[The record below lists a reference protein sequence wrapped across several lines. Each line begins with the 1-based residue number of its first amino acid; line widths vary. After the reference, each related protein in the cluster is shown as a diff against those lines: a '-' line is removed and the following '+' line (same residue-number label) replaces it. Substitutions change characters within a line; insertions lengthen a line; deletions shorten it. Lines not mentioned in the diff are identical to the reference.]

1 MTVTTDVVISEKSIL
16 ELASVDFS
24 GIAVSR
30 ISVMRMGSL
39 NLRDLGVDDDPMPL
53 VDVFPQIS
61 GKFLR
66 RIADDVEADLLASG
80 LHVRKLQRL
89 DDLPVQQRDD
99 IRRRSRRHEDA
110 LHRVGFLVLD
120 TGF

>member
-1 MTVTTDVVISEKSIL
+1 MTATTDVVISEKSML
-16 ELASVDFS
+16 EFASVDFS

-30 ISVMRMGSL
+30 MSVMRMGSL

-53 VDVFPQIS
+53 VDVFPEIG
-61 GKFLR
+61 GKFLGR
-66 RIADDVEADLLASG
+66 VADDVEPNLPASG

-99 IRRRSRRHEDA
+99 VRWCPGRHEDT
-110 LHRVGFLVLD
+110 LHRVGFLVVD
-120 TGF
+120 TG